1 MPHRVADGKA
11 RGDEVAEALARAFV
25 AGHIDGRREEHEVPG
40 EFAPE
45 RLDLVL
51 ALAPGQIGEA
61 DVDLLQAQHVGVG
74 DAPRLVRDACRVD
87 DAVDA
92 AAPLDVP
99 GDEPHYLR
107 FLRFRA
113 TICSCSVNARNS
125 GCRCSQSKAAITLLA
140 ISAADLVSTPASSA
154 ATSFQPCFSAV
165 ARAWIRRCSIAA
177 RSRLVGQR
185 RVSSLSI
192 RLSTEG

>member
-1 MPHRVADGKA
+1 MAHHPADGKA

-25 AGHIDGRREEHEVPG
+25 AGQVDGRREEHEVPG

-51 ALAPGQIGEA
+51 ALAPGQIDEA
-61 DVDLLQAQHVGVG
+61 GVDLLQAKHIRIG
-74 DAPRLVRDACRVD
+74 DAPRLVRDARRVD

-113 TICSCSVNARNS
+113 TICSCSVKARRS
-125 GCRCSQSKAAITLLA
+125 GCPCSHSRAAITLLA
-140 ISAADLVSTPASSA
+140 ISAADLVSTPPSNP
-154 ATSFQPCFSAV
+154 ATSFQPRFSTV
-165 ARAWIRRCSIAA
+165 RRA
-177 RSRLVGQR
+177 
-185 RVSSLSI
+185 
-192 RLSTEG
+192 